1 MHFRAGRPEVKAP
14 FPIPYCLN
22 VHPAADGRQVKRA
35 LAVHALAVKNL
46 VAPDRPF
53 PLSLHLGYRAAM
65 DLASPR
71 RRAAFRDW
79 LRRHDCFI
87 AGVNAFPFGP
97 FHAATVKT
105 AVYRPDWRSAD
116 RLAYT
121 LLVARLLADLVPE
134 KAAVTLTTVPGGW
147 RPDWKTPADRRRALK
162 HLARA
167 AAGCRELFETTGRR
181 IRIAVEP
188 EPGCAWDLFDPQ
200 VEAAGPEI
208 GWCLDACHAA
218 VEFRSIENLAW
229 RRIVRVQLSAA
240 IECDN
245 VPAARAALAPF
256 VEPRYLH
263 QTRATLDGELIGAW
277 PDLAPALK
285 ALPRL
290 PEKAIVRTHY
300 HVPLT
305 WNGTGPLRS
314 TRANLTPA
322 FFSNA
327 RKTFCEVETYTHAIV
342 PRALRPRTLDRAC
355 AAELAWAAARY
366 GLSSS
371 TKRKIVSPGLA

>member
-1 MHFRAGRPEVKAP
+1 MKTP

-22 VHPAADGRQVKRA
+22 VHPAADWRQVKRA
-35 LAVHALAVKNL
+35 LDLHALAVKKL

-53 PLSLHLGYRAAM
+53 PLSLHLGYRAALE
-65 DLASPR
+65 LASPR
-71 RRAAFRDW
+71 RRAAFRAW
-79 LRRHDCFI
+79 LQRHDGFI

-105 AVYRPDWRSAD
+105 AVYRPDWRSAE

-134 KAAVTLTTVPGGW
+134 GAEATLTTVPGGW
-147 RPDWKTPADRRRALK
+147 RPDWRTAADRRLALK
-162 HLARA
+162 NLAGA

-181 IRIAVEP
+181 IHIAVEP
-188 EPGCAWDLFDPQ
+188 EPGCAWDLFDPA

-218 VEFRSIENLAW
+218 VDFRPLARLPW
-229 RRIVRVQLSAA
+229 KRIVRVQFSAA

-245 VPAARAALAPF
+245 DPAARAALAPF
-256 VEPRYLH
+256 VERRYLH
-263 QTRATLDGELIGAW
+263 QTRAFLDGEIVGAW
-277 PDLAPALK
+277 SDLGPALK

-290 PEKAIVRTHY
+290 PARAIVRTHY

-305 WNGTGPLRS
+305 WEGTGPLRS
-314 TRANLTPA
+314 TRENLTPA
-322 FFSNA
+322 FFRKA
-327 RKTFCEVETYTHAIV
+327 RRAFCEVETYTMDV
-342 PRALRPRTLDRAC
+342 LPRALRPRTLARTIAG
-355 AAELAWAAARY
+355 ELAWAAARY
-366 GLSSS
+366 GFSSS
-371 TKRKIVSPGLA
+371 TNRKIVSPGLA

>member
-1 MHFRAGRPEVKAP
+1 MHFRAGRPHVKAP

-22 VHPAADGRQVKRA
+22 VHPAADWRETKRA
-35 LAVHALAVKNL
+35 LDVHALAVKRL

-53 PLSLHLGYRAAM
+53 PLSLHLGYKTALE
-65 DLASPR
+65 LAEPR
-71 RRAAFRDW
+71 RRATFRAW
-79 LRRHDCFI
+79 LRRHGCFV

-105 AVYRPDWRSAD
+105 AVYQPDWRSAD

-121 LLVARLLADLVPE
+121 LLVARLLADLIP
-134 KAAVTLTTVPGGW
+134 AGTGATLTTVPGGW
-147 RPDWKTPADRRRALK
+147 RPDWKTAADHRLALK
-162 HLARA
+162 NLARA
-167 AAGCRELFETTGRR
+167 AAGCRELFESTGRR

-188 EPGCAWDLFDPQ
+188 EPGCAWDLFDPA

-218 VEFRSIENLAW
+218 VEFRSLARLPW
-229 RRIVRVQLSAA
+229 KRIVRVQLSAA

-245 VPAARAALAPF
+245 GLAARAALAPF

-263 QTRATLDGELIGAW
+263 QTRAVLDGEIVGSW
-277 PDLAPALK
+277 PDLGPALR
-285 ALPRL
+285 ALPEL
-290 PEKAIVRTHY
+290 PARTVVRSHY

-305 WNGTGPLRS
+305 WAGSGPLRS
-314 TRANLTPA
+314 TRGNLTHA
-322 FFSNA
+322 FFKKA
-327 RKTFCEVETYTHAIV
+327 RGVFSEVETYTLDVA
-342 PRALRPRTLDRAC
+342 PRDLRPRSLDDAI
-355 AAELAWAAARY
+355 AGELAWAAARY

-371 TKRKIVSPGLA
+371 TNRKIVSPGLA

>member
-1 MHFRAGRPEVKAP
+1 MKSSSPY
-14 FPIPYCLN
+14 PIPYCLN
-22 VHPAADGRQVKRA
+22 VHPAADWKTVRNA
-35 LAVHALAVKNL
+35 LSVHALAVKKL

-53 PLSLHLGYRAAM
+53 PLSLHLGYRTALELAA
-65 DLASPR
+65 PR
-71 RRAAFRDW
+71 RLSAFRDW
-79 LRRHDCFI
+79 IEERDCFV
-87 AGVNAFPFGP
+87 AGVNAFPFGD
-97 FHAATVKT
+97 FHSPAVK
-105 AVYRPDWRSAD
+105 ADVYRPDWRSPD

-121 LLVARLLADLVPE
+121 LLVARLLAGLIPE
-134 KAAVTLTTVPGGW
+134 GAAASLTTVPGGW
-147 RPDWKTPADRRRALK
+147 LPDWKSAADARQALK
-162 HLARA
+162 NLARA
-167 AAGCRELFETTGRR
+167 AQGCREIAQTTGRR

-188 EPGCAWDLFDPQ
+188 EPGCAWKLFDPR
-200 VEAAGPEI
+200 VEDAGPEI

-218 VEFRSIENLAW
+218 VEFRSVEKLDG

-256 VEPRYLH
+256 AEPRYLH
-263 QTRATLDGELIGAW
+263 QTRASLDGEIIGAW

-285 ALPRL
+285 ALREL
-290 PEKAIVRTHY
+290 PEQAVVRTHY

-322 FFSNA
+322 FFSSA
-327 RKTFCEVETYTHAIV
+327 RKTFCEVETYTHSIV
-342 PRALRPRTLDRAC
+342 PRALRPRTLDRAI
-355 AAELAWAAARY
+355 AGELEWAAARY

>member
-1 MHFRAGRPEVKAP
+1 M
-14 FPIPYCLN
+14 PYCLN
-22 VHPAADGRQVKRA
+22 VHPAVDWRETQRA
-35 LAVHALAVKNL
+35 FSGQALAVKRL

-53 PLSLHLGYRAAM
+53 PLSLHLGYRTALE
-65 DLASPR
+65 LADPR

-79 LRRHDCFI
+79 LRRHDCYV
-87 AGVNAFPFGP
+87 AGVNAFPYGN
-97 FHAATVKT
+97 FHAAAVK
-105 AVYRPDWRSAD
+105 ANVYRPDWRSPD

-121 LLVARLLADLVPE
+121 LLVAHLLADLIPE
-134 KAAVTLTTVPGGW
+134 GTAATLTTVPGGW
-147 RPDWKTPADRRRALK
+147 GPDWKTATDRRLAWN
-162 HLARA
+162 HLSRA

-181 IRIAVEP
+181 IAIAIEP
-188 EPGCAWDLFDPQ
+188 EPGCAWNLFDPA

-218 VEFRSIENLAW
+218 VDFRPLARLPW
-229 RRIVRVQLSAA
+229 KGIARVQFSAA

-245 VPAARAALAPF
+245 LAAARSALAPF

-263 QTRATLDGELIGAW
+263 QTRALLDGEIVGAW

-290 PEKAIVRTHY
+290 PARAIVRTHF

-305 WNGTGPLRS
+305 WNGCGPLRS
-314 TRANLTPA
+314 TRNNLTSTFFRQA
-322 FFSNA
+322 FE
-327 RKTFCEVETYTHAIV
+327 RFCEVETYTYSVLPGH
-342 PRALRPRTLDRAC
+342 LRPRAVPKAI
-355 AAELAWAAARY
+355 AAEIRWVAERY

-371 TKRKIVSPGLA
+371 TNRKTVSPGLA